1 VPDSSSVTLLES
13 TVGIRGHNVALLVL
27 DQFPPLAT
35 GPPKLNAVAVTICCV
50 PYALRRWT
58 APVSGKYKL
67 FPVRSSHANLW
78 LAVIPRGELMGI
90 DISRKMVEEVRRR
103 QELDYIKK
111 GISDTGYNVLIRLC
125 AFSSLPILRRW
136 KDFLPPSGSCLTCIN
151 FSVGRNSLT
160 SKA

>member
-1 VPDSSSVTLLES
+1 M
-13 TVGIRGHNVALLVL
+13 GHNVALLVL
-27 DQFPPLAT
+27 DRFPPLAT

-78 LAVIPRGELMGI
+78 LAVIPRGGLWGI

-111 GISDTGYNVLIRLC
+111 GISATGYNVLTRLC
-125 AFSSLPILRRW
+125 AFSSLPVLRRW
-136 KDFLPPSGSCLTCIN
+136 KDFLPPNGSCLTCIN
-151 FSVGRNSLT
+151 FTVSVEIL
-160 SKA
+160 